1 MKVAG
6 KYVESDFP
14 RQAGKT
20 GRRVFEFAHCLR
32 IRQSMPEI
40 ICLEIRKQLN
50 SYGTRLAK
58 QPNALWRYHFLTGRQ
73 KSLIKLSQ
81 LI

>member
-1 MKVAG
+1 MKVAR
-6 KYVESDFP
+6 KYVESHLP

-20 GRRVFEFAHCLR
+20 GRRPFARCVR
-32 IRQSMPEI
+32 IHQSIPEI
-40 ICLEIRKQLN
+40 IYLEILKQLN